1 MNLCDK
7 AEPVIEEITIE
18 ETPTEVQLSVEPP
31 PLPQLEVAPPTDESS
46 MPAVSGTATTAEEPT
61 AKAEIG
67 TSEGEQRLAVSDSS
81 DKAIKESLRR
91 DDSSLDSRSDDR
103 AKRKDEKPKKQKNG
117 DSAGAPSLFGRR
129 ALVVKLERVRLDAS
143 CLMPNGRVDLKVL
156 KRLRP
161 DLFVPVVSKVALGDR
176 RQSASSHKKE
186 VKKRERKSSTEK
198 KTAREKKKKPVV
210 LSSGSDSSDSE
221 LEAMR
226 ARMSKPLLSLSSK
239 APPPM
244 PSSSSSAVQAKK
256 DSGRKVTVSSSDEE
270 DRKIRE
276 KSEKKK
282 RKKTTDAGIGSKA
295 ERKSFDRPAPPM
307 KKSSKLMSSDSE
319 KEETK
324 PKKKVSAPV
333 SSSGESD
340 RDEKAKSVRPLPPP
354 PPLPRAA
361 ASSSSDDDVVLGGQD
376 VTFDDD
382 SEPESRPEPTG
393 EKKMFANPLFA
404 LKQLIEQKEK
414 AGASAEG
421 AETPNVRELLVEKL
435 YSALSSEDR
444 PPDEKR
450 SPEDAAKKQRMVHP
464 AMFTAGSA
472 MRAFRDLLRM
482 ELGPALAFLEPKA
495 APTPLSE
502 FEDIVMKAIDNLDC
516 SSPGKRFLLDAPPD
530 KVNHMVGDDA
540 WFSKYRQLK
549 RCHVVVRDVKK
560 TAGYRSRFARA
571 LELHDKDAIARRRRR
586 KERLLNGLKMVKEYS
601 SSNSWQRGK
610 KSDDGYSSK
619 FSKLHRRS
627 IDSDSDSDS
636 EGERR
641 RRRDAKWKK
650 KDYEDP
656 NKVQSGFKYVL
667 NLIIRPCFS
676 T

>member
-1 MNLCDK
+1 M
-7 AEPVIEEITIE
+7 IEEITID

-31 PLPQLEVAPPTDESS
+31 VAQLEDAQLADESS
-46 MPAVSGTATTAEEPT
+46 LPMVSSVAAAEEPT
-61 AKAEIG
+61 SKAAVG
-67 TSEGEQRLAVSDSS
+67 TFEGAQTLAMSASS
-81 DKAIKESLRR
+81 TKADIEVANRDESSR
-91 DDSSLDSRSDDR
+91 DGRNEDR
-103 AKRKDEKPKKQKNG
+103 TKKQEKPKKQKNG

-129 ALVVKLERVRLDAS
+129 ALVVKLERVRLDKS
-143 CLMPNGRVDLKVL
+143 CLMSNGRVDLKVL

-161 DLFVPVVSKVALGDR
+161 DFFVPVVCKVALGDR
-176 RQSASSHKKE
+176 SYSASSSQKKE
-186 VKKRERKSSTEK
+186 IKKRERKSSTEK
-198 KTAREKKKKPVV
+198 RTAREKEKKRKPAPVV
-210 LSSGSDSSDSE
+210 VSSGSDSSDSE

-226 ARMSKPLLSLSSK
+226 ARMSKPLLSLSNK
-239 APPPM
+239 AT
-244 PSSSSSAVQAKK
+244 PSSSSSAAAPAKK
-256 DSGRKVTVSSSDEE
+256 DIGRKVVSSSDEE

-282 RKKTTDAGIGSKA
+282 RKDTTGTGVGSKA
-295 ERKSFDRPAPPM
+295 ERKSVDRPLLPV
-307 KKSSKLMSSDSE
+307 KKPSTVMRSDSE

-340 RDEKAKSVRPLPPP
+340 RDERAKSAKPP
-354 PPLPRAA
+354 PRAA
-361 ASSSSDDDVVLGGQD
+361 GSSSAGS
-376 VTFDDD
+376 DDD
-382 SEPESRPEPTG
+382 SEPESRTEPSG
-393 EKKMFANPLFA
+393 EKKMMFANPLFA
-404 LKQLIEQKEK
+404 LKRLIEEKEK

-421 AETPNVRELLVEKL
+421 AEVPNVKELLVEKL
-435 YSALSSEDR
+435 YSAFSSEDP

-450 SPEDAAKKQRMVHP
+450 SPEESAKKQRMVHP

-482 ELGPALAFLEPKA
+482 ELGPSLAFLEPKA
-495 APTPLSE
+495 APLPLSE
-502 FEDIVMKAIDNLDC
+502 FEGIVMKAIDNLEC
-516 SSPGKRFLLDAPPD
+516 PSSGKRFLLDSPPD
-530 KVNHMVGDDA
+530 KVNHLAGDDV
-540 WFSKYRQLK
+540 WFGKHKQLK

-571 LELHDKDAIARRRRR
+571 LELHEKDAVSRRRRR

-627 IDSDSDSDS
+627 VDSDSDSDS
-636 EGERR
+636 EDERR

-656 NKVQSGFKYVL
+656 NKVQSGFKYVD
-667 NLIIRPCFS
+667 ISIFFVDSVS
-676 T
+676 TL